1 MPNITKTRQTKKS
14 FLEVLSMCEKAE
26 KERLLEHLEK
36 AIYRIDKIQKQCNKF
51 DSIAQA
57 LDNEDTQLVIAK
69 CFVYYMKK

>member
-1 MPNITKTRQTKKS
+1 
-14 FLEVLSMCEKAE
+14 MCEKAE

-57 LDNEDTQLVIAK
+57 LDNEDTQL
-69 CFVYYMKK
+69 M